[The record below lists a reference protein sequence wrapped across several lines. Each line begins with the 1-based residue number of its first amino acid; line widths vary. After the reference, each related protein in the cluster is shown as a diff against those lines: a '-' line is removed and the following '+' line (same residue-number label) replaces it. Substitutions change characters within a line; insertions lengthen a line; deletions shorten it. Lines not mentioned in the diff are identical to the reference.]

1 MKRWIPILLMALFVQ
16 ACSESDDTGATTS
29 NDDFDRKAMLEN
41 WADNII
47 IPAHEDLNNK
57 LGTLVEEK
65 DNFVQNTTEA
75 NLEDLRSAW
84 FEAYKVWQHV
94 EMFNIGKAETIN
106 YAFQMNV
113 YPTNVSDIENNI
125 QNQNYDLS
133 DVNNNDAVGFPAV
146 EYMLYGVGDS
156 KPDVVSYYTTNAN
169 LNLNYLSDL
178 IDQMKMLTQ
187 MIIDDWNNGYRDE
200 FVNNTENS
208 ATGSINQLV
217 NDFIYYYEKGLRA
230 NKIGIPAG
238 NFSNQP
244 FPEKV
249 EAYYHGSGS
258 KVLALE
264 ALQAVKDFFQ
274 GKSYNS
280 SNDGKGLADYL
291 DALNIN
297 NNQEALSSVISEQF
311 ITADTKIQ
319 ALDDSFAQQI
329 ETNVNKMFE
338 AYDELQVA
346 VILLKVDM
354 LQALDISVDYVDADG
369 D

>member
-1 MKRWIPILLMALFVQ
+1 MKRWIPILLITLFVQ
-16 ACSESDDTGATTS
+16 ACSDSDDATS
-29 NDDFDRKAMLEN
+29 PSSSDDFDRKSMLEN

-75 NLEDLRSAW
+75 NLENLRDAW
-84 FEAYKVWQHV
+84 LDAYKVWQHV
-94 EMFNIGKAETIN
+94 EMFNIGKAEAIN

-146 EYMLYGVGDS
+146 EYMLYGVGDT
-156 KPDVVSYYTTNAN
+156 KGEVVDYYVTNAN

-178 IDQMKMLTQ
+178 IDQMKSLTQ
-187 MIIDDWNNGYRDE
+187 TIVDDWNNGYRST
-200 FVNNTENS
+200 FINNTDNS
-208 ATGSINQLV
+208 ATGSINKLV
-217 NDFIYYYEKGLRA
+217 NDYIFYYEKGLRA

-244 FPEKV
+244 FPDKV

-258 KVLALE
+258 KILALE
-264 ALQAVKDFFQ
+264 GLQAVKDFFN
-274 GKSYNS
+274 GRAYNS
-280 SNDGKGLADYL
+280 TNDGRSLADYL
-291 DALNIN
+291 DALDIN
-297 NNQEALSSVISEQF
+297 TGDEKLSERINDQYDA
-311 ITADTKIQ
+311 ADNAIQ
-319 ALDDSFAQQI
+319 QLDDSFSTQI
-329 ETNVNKMFE
+329 ESNNTLMFN
-338 AYDELQVA
+338 AYDQLQLA
-346 VILLKVDM
+346 VVLLKVDM
-354 LQALDISVDYVDADG
+354 LQSLDINVDFVDADG